1 VLTKESKVKT
11 NGWIDL
17 IDLTPQVNNIV
28 KESGITNGSVLVYAK
43 DEKTAII
50 GLEADAS
57 LIFDTA
63 DFIGDLV
70 SMVREDSRGAVAAS
84 ILGGSF
90 LIPVNDGFPD
100 LGTWQ
105 QIFLIDLGKKGEK
118 SVIFQAMGE
127 KRS

>member
-1 VLTKESKVKT
+1 MSVLTKESKVKT

-50 GLEADAS
+50 GLEADES

-90 LIPVNDGFPD
+90 LIPVNDGFPN

-105 QIFLIDLGKKGEK
+105 QIFLVDFGKKGEK
-118 SVIFQAMGE
+118 GVILQVIGT
-127 KRS
+127 